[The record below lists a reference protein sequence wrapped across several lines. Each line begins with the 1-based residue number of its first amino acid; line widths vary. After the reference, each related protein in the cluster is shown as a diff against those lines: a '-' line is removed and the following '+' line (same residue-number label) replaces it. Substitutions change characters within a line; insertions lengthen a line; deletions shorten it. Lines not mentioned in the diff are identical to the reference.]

1 MVWQMAGSLAAP
13 LLNRQ
18 ALTQDYII
26 AKENTKQAFYS
37 LQNTLNTALAEIENA
52 AKYVFITQ
60 ETLKHTQENYNIHK
74 DTLSIMESRYQKNLI
89 DSISRLEYENNYL
102 RAKNTLASANLSKNQ
117 AVIALYKAFGGNFAP
132 NELKDGILQAAQIP
146 KIDKTKEDTNDPAN
160 DL

>member
-1 MVWQMAGSLAAP
+1 MCRG
-13 LLNRQ
+13 RQ
-18 ALTQDYII
+18 
-26 AKENTKQAFYS
+26 YS
-37 LQNTLNTALAEIENA
+37 IRREWLAEIENA

-74 DTLSIMESRYQKNLI
+74 DTLNIMESRYQKNLI

-117 AVIALYKAFGGNFAP
+117 AVIALYKAFGGDFAP

-146 KIDKTKEDTNDPAN
+146 KLDKTQEDTSNPAN